1 MFIYS
6 VNDNDFRSYKVVIK
20 CQQKG
25 ISGYFDSERRIYG
38 GRRDGDGDTPPVIYI
53 NLREKATAGVME
65 KNAARHNTNSSGWRG
80 LIKRSAI
87 VLSNPSH
94 VFSVLLILF
103 FFSSPGRRRWP
114 LPTRTAIATTST
126 YTTLVRAGVRNPSF
140 PFVLFNVCRLPS
152 RPINGWLAE
161 RPAGVQMRVER
172 RGWKGRNIK

>member
-6 VNDNDFRSYKVVIK
+6 INDNDFRPYKVVIK

-25 ISGYFDSERRIYG
+25 ISGYFDSGRRIYG
-38 GRRDGDGDTPPVIYI
+38 GRRDGDSDAPPVIYI
-53 NLREKATAGVME
+53 NLREKTTAGVME

-94 VFSVLLILF
+94 VFPVLLLF
-103 FFSSPGRRRWP
+103 FFFRLPDGGDGLYQPALPSLPP
-114 LPTRTAIATTST
+114 LP
-126 YTTLVRAGVRNPSF
+126 LRAGVRNPSF

-161 RPAGVQMRVER
+161 RPVGVQMMVGR